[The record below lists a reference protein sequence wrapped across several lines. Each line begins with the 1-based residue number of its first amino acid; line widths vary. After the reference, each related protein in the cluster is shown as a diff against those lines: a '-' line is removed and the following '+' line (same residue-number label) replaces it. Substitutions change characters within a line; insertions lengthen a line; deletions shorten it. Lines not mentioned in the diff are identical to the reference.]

1 MINRR
6 RRKRTSPPS
15 SRTKTSPC
23 SKGDMVPASMF
34 KYGSA
39 WKRLK
44 DESYYKSV
52 YGKKKKKKREEK
64 LRERENRFWWKWREG
79 HRLWARR
86 LCCWR
91 WRLCRGHWPLRRWW
105 PRISLCDLGKGN
117 EWRPSVWVYI
127 RAGRKV
133 VGAALSKSNLKNLT
147 KASQPLRFWT
157 CSCCFLLSNLLLL
170 RIADMMLLENHF
182 RGWTWIRRERPWRT
196 LRSVGLGGHRVWV
209 LL

>member
-105 PRISLCDLGKGN
+105 PRISLCDLGWILEMASEGN
-117 EWRPSVWVYI
+117 SLSCWNYRP
-127 RAGRKV
+127 GE
-133 VGAALSKSNLKNLT
+133 
-147 KASQPLRFWT
+147 
-157 CSCCFLLSNLLLL
+157 SC
-170 RIADMMLLENHF
+170 LEL
-182 RGWTWIRRERPWRT
+182 E
-196 LRSVGLGGHRVWV
+196 LGELPSGWV
-209 LL
+209 L